1 MARRKASPTPI
12 TPIYSP
18 HEDAVIVAA
27 LAILEARM
35 KVAGC
40 AMSSLDAVRSFL
52 RLQLGALD
60 REVFG
65 VLFLNSQH
73 KLIAFEIVFE
83 GTLTQTSVY
92 PREVVRL
99 ALTHNAAAVILTH
112 NHPSGSIEPSQA
124 DVRLTLALKDA
135 LRLVDVR
142 VLDHM
147 VVGHG
152 LPYSFAENGLISGA
166 EIA

>member
-1 MARRKASPTPI
+1 MAKRKATPAPSI
-12 TPIYSP
+12 PVFSP

-27 LAILEARM
+27 LAILEARL

-40 AMSSLDAVRSFL
+40 TMTTPDTVRDYL
-52 RLQLGALD
+52 RLQIGALD

-65 VLFLNSQH
+65 VLFLNSQNG
-73 KLIAFEIVFE
+73 LIAFEIMFE

-99 ALTHNAAAVILTH
+99 ALSHNAASVILTH
-112 NHPSGSIEPSQA
+112 NHPSGNAEPSHA
-124 DVRLTLALKDA
+124 DMRLTQSLKEALK
-135 LRLVDVR
+135 LVDVR

-152 LPYSFAENGLISGA
+152 LPYSFAENGLMKVA
-166 EIA
+166 A